1 MEASVFSPALKDL
14 YLTMLACGVG
24 IVGMIYLSVRA
35 GRQRTGDPR
44 RRVLLP
50 MLAYFAGLLF
60 LMALL
65 GAFWTS
71 LKYPVVSIE
80 GTTMTIGGQK
90 YAVPSATAIRL
101 EQVGRGINTDETVLL
116 LQTRDRRNWAFP
128 ENRYDVTTMYRELR
142 AARAN

>member
-1 MEASVFSPALKDL
+1 MDGSVFSPALQDL
-14 YLTMLACGVG
+14 YLTMIACTAG
-24 IVGMIYLSVRA
+24 IAVMVYLGLRA
-35 GRQRTGDPR
+35 GRQTTRDPR

-71 LKYPVVSIE
+71 LKYPVVTIA
-80 GTTMTIGGQK
+80 GTTMTIDGRE
-90 YAVPSATAIRL
+90 YAVPSPTAIRL
-101 EQVGRGINTDETVLL
+101 ERVGKGINIDETVLL

-128 ENRYDVTTMYRELR
+128 ENRYDVNTMYRQLR
-142 AARAN
+142 AARNN

>member
-1 MEASVFSPALKDL
+1 MEASVFNPALKDL
-14 YLTMLACGVG
+14 YLTMLACGLG
-24 IVGMIYLSVRA
+24 IAGMVYLGVRA
-35 GRQRTGDPR
+35 GRQPTRDPR

-71 LKYPVVSIE
+71 LKYPVVSIK
-80 GTTMTIGGQK
+80 GTTMTIDGQE
-90 YAVPSATAIRL
+90 YAVPTAPAIRL
-101 EQVGRGINTDETVLL
+101 EQVGRGINTDQTVLL

-128 ENRYDVTTMYRELR
+128 ENRYDVNTMYRQLR
-142 AARAN
+142 AARSN